1 MLIYHNFEIGSGS
14 ASNSFKC
21 AKNKNVKTNK
31 KVYKSVEKPKSGI
44 IHTKVLEQEGQKK
57 KARKKLSKKNIQFL
71 EGLGLK
77 VKVKH

>member
-57 KARKKLSKKNIQFL
+57 KREKNFQRKTFNF
-71 EGLGLK
+71 
-77 VKVKH
+77 